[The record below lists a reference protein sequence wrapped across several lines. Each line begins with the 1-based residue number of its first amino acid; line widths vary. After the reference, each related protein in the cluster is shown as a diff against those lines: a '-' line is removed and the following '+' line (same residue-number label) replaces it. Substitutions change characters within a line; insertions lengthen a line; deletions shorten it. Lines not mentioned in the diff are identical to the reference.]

1 MFSEGGRHADAG
13 EDPASVPHER
23 HSGVQSHA
31 QVDER
36 VVFASRR
43 FVMILSPA
51 GRRLA
56 SERAAGEGR
65 AGASDQPLLASL
77 SGRRISYCR

>member
-36 VVFASRR
+36 VVFAQDDASHQNELLVKGAPELLINRCSR
-43 FVMILSPA
+43 LC
-51 GRRLA
+51 LA
-56 SERAAGEGR
+56 V
-65 AGASDQPLLASL
+65 ASL
-77 SGRRISYCR
+77 TVADA